1 MGGGQPEE
9 ALDDLE
15 LLADVPFVMQ
25 GGRILK
31 ARRTPYDKGR
41 GRILRWEGGR
51 APLSAGRPY
60 FPA

>member
-1 MGGGQPEE
+1 VIAVPGDP
-9 ALDDLE
+9 LDDLE

-31 ARRTPYDKGR
+31 
-41 GRILRWEGGR
+41 WEGGR
-51 APLSAGRPY
+51 APLSARGPY